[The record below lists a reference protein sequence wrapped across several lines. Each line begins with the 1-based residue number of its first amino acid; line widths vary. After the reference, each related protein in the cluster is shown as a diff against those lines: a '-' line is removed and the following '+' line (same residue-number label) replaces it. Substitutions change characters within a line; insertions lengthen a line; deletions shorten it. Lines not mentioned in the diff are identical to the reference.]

1 MNPKSSYK
9 SNPLAV
15 AASAIAAL
23 SFCAPMVAP
32 ATVLFSDNFNI
43 NSSANWTVNVA
54 PAGATIASQQDATF
68 AFDYSAFGIPPA
80 PGSAD
85 TLGLR
90 LRSNIP
96 GSAGAP
102 VTTRPAQTLSGLSVS
117 PTGKNFGGSYHLS
130 FYAWANFIGSPNA
143 SGLSDTANSEG
154 GTYNIMF
161 AVGTSGTVPLVVGNT
176 GLVTDGQ
183 MDGIGFATTG
193 DGGIANDYRVYPQ
206 SGTFSPPANG
216 VYAAGT
222 GPTANQNVNIY
233 YSSIP
238 SLAAHSAPA
247 VQQSISTAEYG
258 GDASNTQAGQTQA
271 GSFGFAWHKVDIIKN
286 NNIVSWTIDD
296 VVIAF
301 FNASA
306 LTMGGNNF
314 ALGESDVNTTTTR
327 HPALVFMVIDNL
339 IVTGDP
345 VNPTIQTSFTNHI
358 LKLSW
363 PEATAGDFIPQ
374 YVDSLKPPVLWSN
387 VVATVTTNSGT
398 VSVSVPATNA
408 QRFFRLKQ

>member
-1 MNPKSSYK
+1 
-9 SNPLAV
+9 
-15 AASAIAAL
+15 
-23 SFCAPMVAP
+23 MVAP

-54 PAGATIASQQDATF
+54 PTGALIASQQDATF
-68 AFDYSAFGIPPA
+68 AFDYSALGIPAA

-96 GSAGAP
+96 GSAAAP

-117 PTGKNFGGSYHLS
+117 PAGKNFGGSYHLS
-130 FYAWANFIGSPNA
+130 FYAWANFNGAPNA
-143 SGLSDTANSEG
+143 SGLADNGTSEG

-176 GLVTDGQ
+176 GLAANGQ

-193 DGGIANDYRVYPQ
+193 DGGLANDYRVYPQ
-206 SGTFSPPANG
+206 SGTFVPGTTPG
-216 VYAAGT
+216 VYAAGASA
-222 GPTANQNVNIY
+222 TANQNLNSY
-233 YSSIP
+233 YTSMP

-247 VQQSISTAEYG
+247 VQLALSTAEYNDG
-258 GDASNTQAGQTQA
+258 ANNTQAGQTQA
-271 GSFGFAWHKVDIIKN
+271 GVFGFAWHKVDITKSN
-286 NNIVSWTIDD
+286 TIVSWTIDD
-296 VVIAF
+296 VAIATF
-301 FNASA
+301 DASG

-314 ALGESDVNTTTTR
+314 ALGESDVNSSTTR
-327 HPALVFMVIDNL
+327 HPALVFTVFDNL
-339 IVTGDP
+339 IVSDLS

-363 PEATAGDFIPQ
+363 PEATAGGFIPQ

-387 VVATVTTNSGT
+387 LVATITTNSGT
-398 VSVSVPATNA
+398 VSVSLPAINT